1 MGIIEKMRLD
11 GKSIYVTGAAS
22 GIGRCAAMA
31 FAEAGADVAIVDKE
45 KVERTKQKMISDTEI
60 YNISDFFKIF
70 GDSTRLKIIYA
81 LENNPLCV
89 GDLCN
94 VLDITK
100 SAASHQLNILRT
112 NKIVKFQ
119 KKGKNVI
126 YMLDDEHVSL
136 IIETAR
142 NHLNEGNR

>member
-1 MGIIEKMRLD
+1 MPVDI
-11 GKSIYVTGAAS
+11 
-22 GIGRCAAMA
+22 
-31 FAEAGADVAIVDKE
+31 AIVDKE
-45 KVERTKQKMISDTEI
+45 KVEKTKQKMISDTEI

-126 YMLDDEHVSL
+126 YMLDDDHVSL

>member
-1 MGIIEKMRLD
+1 MCGGTIMSVDI
-11 GKSIYVTGAAS
+11 
-22 GIGRCAAMA
+22 
-31 FAEAGADVAIVDKE
+31 AIVDKE
-45 KVERTKQKMISDTEI
+45 KVEKTKQKMISDTEI

-126 YMLDDEHVSL
+126 YMLDDDHVSL